1 MKQEI
6 IENILNNFE
15 TPIYVFDIDKLK
27 QRINFLRENLPV
39 FMIPNKL
46 TQIDKFPIT
55 KNGKID
61 RKELAVMVK
70 K

>member
-27 QRINFLRENLPV
+27 QRIQFLREAGMLL
-39 FMIPNKL
+39 FFISIFYIYLRIK
-46 TQIDKFPIT
+46 TSEI
-55 KNGKID
+55 
-61 RKELAVMVK
+61 
-70 K
+70 